1 MSEEEAMEAAKALPW
16 ANYMACGYRQ
26 FGAFEISP
34 DTICDGTTAYRWNKG
49 RSRVI
54 GTSAER
60 MKPRIVEVKR

>member
-26 FGAFEISP
+26 YGAFEISP
-34 DTICDGTTAYRWNKG
+34 YPICDGVTAYRWNKG
-49 RSRVI
+49 QSRII

-60 MKPRIVEVKR
+60 MTPRIIEVKR